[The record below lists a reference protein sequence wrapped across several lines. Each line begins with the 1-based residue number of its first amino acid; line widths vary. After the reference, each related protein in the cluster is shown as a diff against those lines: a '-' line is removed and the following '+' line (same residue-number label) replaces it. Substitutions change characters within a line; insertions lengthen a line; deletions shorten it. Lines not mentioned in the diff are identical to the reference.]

1 MKKNIF
7 FGPLVLFLTLVLAGP
22 LFAPNDGCTPGWWKN
37 HTDLWPAGYNEND
50 PISGLFDLSCL
61 PELDNINM
69 TLLQTL
75 QIGDRNL
82 VKWPK
87 EIRKE
92 YKAAKQLLMHAVAG
106 VLNWEHPRVHYYG
119 MRFFGW
125 TGDPFLY
132 IPPLKKLIDY
142 VNAALCSGNPE
153 MMENVKDQLDEWNN
167 RICPPKDVW

>member
-37 HTDLWPAGYNEND
+37 HTDLWPAEYNEND

-61 PELDNINM
+61 PGLDNM

-119 MRFFGW
+119 IRFFGW
-125 TGDPFLY
+125 TYNPPY
-132 IPPLKKLIDY
+132 TPPLQDLIVY
-142 VNAALCSGNPE
+142 VNEALCSGNPE
-153 MMENVKDQLDEWNN
+153 MMESVKDQLDEWNN